1 MEREEKNEDEMLV
14 SSSDNETEDLSQE
27 EINYD
32 AVSEFYRIL
41 SENFDSAIEKS
52 PMGDFLFNQ
61 IKSGSRTVYSKTIR
75 ETKVFE
81 KSFIPMLE
89 QAFRSISKILKDP
102 KKAIRYEQEVVPM
115 EKAKKV
121 NSETVRHLAS
131 HTQFIK
137 EVKDNGD
144 IIPSKLLTTYTE
156 DEVGIYENRFIK
168 TLINRICKFLSLR
181 LQIMKKNLES
191 YETKSTAVTN
201 NFSVEKTKIKVELN
215 VKMERTLDAQV
226 KQARDTYKKAQKIH
240 EDFKT
245 LRSSKLMQDL
255 KNYKEVT
262 PPILK
267 TNIILKNPEFKI
279 CYNTWV
285 FLDRYNELAFDVNVK
300 ERKNK
305 YPDSLAASID
315 AIMSEAVGTM
325 LYYNGDSD
333 IDPENMPYKEFT
345 TRKAKMLSK
354 MDDEYKF
361 NPSSQKVEKFEMSEY
376 FLNKT
381 QEFYQQSLDDK
392 LSSGME
398 KKYSL
403 ELVFKEM
410 QEVLNSIYPPL
421 FELPYEEENMYEDI
435 PLSVKLERAQK
446 KAEVLETI
454 TRLKELDYENTKKDY
469 DDTLALIASTEEKI
483 RQQKARE
490 ERLERLAK
498 EKALRAEK
506 RAQEREEAR
515 IKHEEEVA
523 RRKEEREAERLRREE
538 LKAEEKARML
548 EAKEKLMARRAEIK
562 AEQER
567 LKAERAAERARK
579 KAEREEAEKAR
590 EAERL
595 RIEEE
600 ERKLEAEKSHIDAKE
615 LLRRRREIIKQ
626 KAAAQ
631 KALEEA
637 RRREALEDA
646 MDDDEDDESVYS
658 EIDQQLKELE
668 ASENEGDEV
677 SEDTEEPE
685 ETLDAKDLLR
695 QRREAIRR
703 KALYDRNNL
712 EVLEEEEKKE
722 DPRQDFKDRIESKK
736 ALFETPSVTSDEE
749 DSEEKPEILDNTEE
763 DSKTL
768 FERNR
773 DIIRRRAELQRKRN
787 DEDAKPEEHQ
797 IEAKEEDTKPE
808 DKTDEVDPKELLR
821 QRREAI
827 RRRALEAQAQKV
839 EPKQQEEAVDP
850 KELLRRRR
858 EAIMKKALEAQ
869 KNHEEDN

>member
-1 MEREEKNEDEMLV
+1 MLV

-579 KAEREEAEKAR
+579 KALREEAEKAR

-637 RRREALEDA
+637 RRLEALEDA

-685 ETLDAKDLLR
+685 ETLDAKELLR

-787 DEDAKPEEHQ
+787 EEEAKPEEPQ
-797 IEAKEEDTKPE
+797 IETKEEDTKPE

>member
-579 KAEREEAEKAR
+579 KALREEAEKAR

-637 RRREALEDA
+637 RRLEALEDA

-685 ETLDAKDLLR
+685 ETLDAKELLR

-787 DEDAKPEEHQ
+787 EEEAKPEEPQ
-797 IEAKEEDTKPE
+797 IETKEEDTKPE